1 MLKCAAEKSN
11 MLDIFFTQE
20 SPNKLPVFM
29 QCNIDRESHN
39 NPLYNRRKPIIFSTD
54 GKQDKCTNDVFGN
67 RFYGFSKNIDVD
79 SELKRIN
86 RIYDRCNNNNFKLNP
101 NDERSPLFCNR
112 DMLLV
117 GDIKNDIKKEKNDS
131 PMICNRWN
139 L

>member
-1 MLKCAAEKSN
+1 MLKCAPEKSD

-20 SPNKLPVFM
+20 SPNKLPAFM
-29 QCNIDRESHN
+29 RCNINRESHN
-39 NPLYNRRKPIIFSTD
+39 IPLYDRQKPIIFSTD
-54 GKQDKCTNDVFGN
+54 GKQDKCINDVIPSGIGN
-67 RFYGFSKNIDVD
+67 RFYGFSRNIDVD

-86 RIYDRCNNNNFKLNP
+86 RKYDRCNTDNFKLSP

-117 GDIKNDIKKEKNDS
+117 GDTKKEKNDS
-131 PMICNRWN
+131 PMTCNRWN